1 MSKVCAICG
10 KGPAAGRRIKRRGM
24 ARKKGGAG
32 RKITGIS
39 KRRFMPNLQKVKA
52 VIEGTVKNIYVCTK
66 CIKAEKVEK
75 VV

>member
-1 MSKVCAICG
+1 MSKFCAICG
-10 KGPAAGRRIKRRGM
+10 KGPVAGRRIKRRGM

-52 VIEGTVKNIYVCTK
+52 VIAGTVKNIYVCTK
-66 CIKAEKVEK
+66 CIKAGKVEK
-75 VV
+75 V

>member
-10 KGPAAGRRIKRRGM
+10 KGPVAGRRIKRRGM

-39 KRRFMPNLQKVKA
+39 KRRFMPNLQQIRA
-52 VIEGTVKNIYVCTK
+52 VIEGIPKNVYVCTK
-66 CIKAEKVEK
+66 CIKAGKVEK
-75 VV
+75 VA